1 MSRDWY
7 IKTDTRNI
15 QETFADMDA
24 KPLTFKEK
32 WQQNKKKYILWA
44 VEIAALLGVMIAILP
59 SLLVHN
65 APDYTLTLVT
75 DTGISDETERSLK
88 SALTA
93 LAKDRDEDGEIEV
106 EIRQLVLNED
116 VKDGKRHSA
125 AEQLTVSFCTPQYTF
140 FAMQPSCY
148 QRHIGGYAEEE
159 LFRPIHTDR
168 PLNDSGTLL
177 MTEANAKAPTLLWGV
192 RALEAG
198 EEKWETAAKDHLAL
212 LEAFVESGLAY

>member
-32 WQQNKKKYILWA
+32 WQKHKKKYILWA
-44 VEIAALLGVMIAILP
+44 VEIAALVGVMIAILP

-75 DTGISDETERSLK
+75 DTGFSGETEQSLK
-88 SALTA
+88 AALTA

-140 FAMQPSCY
+140 FAIQPSCY

-168 PLNDSGTLL
+168 PLNGSGTMLL
-177 MTEANAKAPTLLWGV
+177 TEATDKTPPLLWCV
-192 RALEAG
+192 RDLADVDEQ
-198 EEKWETAAKDHLAL
+198 WETAAQDHLAL
-212 LEAFVESGLAY
+212 LEAFIQKDLAY